1 VNQSKALVAALVLL
15 MSSGCATVLKDDT
28 QPLKIE
34 TFNDQGE
41 EVEGAR
47 CLIETPSGTRSTSSP
62 RQILVERDSGDLHV
76 TCQKKGYPKAE
87 GRLVSAVS
95 GAMFGNILLGGVIG
109 AVVDHVD
116 GQGYSYPEWV
126 RLVFGK
132 ISVFKGDGRERGH
145 PSEPVEVLPL
155 VIESAAN

>member
-1 VNQSKALVAALVLL
+1 
-15 MSSGCATVLKDDT
+15 MMSGCATVLKDDK

-34 TFNDQGE
+34 TYNDQGE

-47 CLIETPSGTRSTSSP
+47 CLIETPTGTRSTTSP
-62 RQILVERDSGDLHV
+62 RQILVERDAGDMHV
-76 TCQKKGYPKAE
+76 TCHKKGYPKAE

-95 GAMFGNILLGGVIG
+95 GAMFGNILLGGIVG

-132 ISVFKGDGRERGH
+132 MSVYKGDGREAGH
-145 PSEPVEVLPL
+145 PSQPVEVLPL
-155 VIESAAN
+155 AIESASN